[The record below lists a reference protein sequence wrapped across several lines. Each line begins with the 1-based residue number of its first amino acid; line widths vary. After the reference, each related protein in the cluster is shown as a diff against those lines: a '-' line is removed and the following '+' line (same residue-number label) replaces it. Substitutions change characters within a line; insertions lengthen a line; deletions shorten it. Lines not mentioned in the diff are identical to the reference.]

1 MNSFWTGKKVL
12 ITGITGLIGSW
23 LAKSLIK
30 KGACVVGLI
39 RDNDPQS
46 ELIRSGDIKFVKVV
60 SGCLEDYKTVER
72 AINENGTDTVFHL
85 GAQTIVSVANIAPLQ
100 TYESNIKGTYNLL
113 EVCRIHN
120 GLVKRIVIASSDKAY
135 GDSDK
140 LPYYED
146 HPLVGKH
153 PYDVSKSCADLISQ
167 AYWHTYGL
175 NVVIARCGNVYG
187 GGDLN
192 WSRIVP
198 GTIYSAFFGERPVIR
213 SDGKYVRDYVY
224 VKDIADAYTLLAE
237 KAEEKLISGEAF
249 NFSNEIQ
256 ITVSDIAELVLK
268 VMNKGNLKPVVLN
281 EVSNEIVHQ
290 YLSSEKARLKLG
302 WKPAYTIEEGLKET
316 VLWYTDFLK
325 GKNL

>member
-30 KGACVVGLI
+30 KGAYIVGLI

-46 ELIRSGDIKFVKVV
+46 ELIRSGDIGFIKVV
-60 SGCLEDYKTVER
+60 SGCLEDFNTVER
-72 AINENGTDTVFHL
+72 AINENEADTVFHL
-85 GAQTIVSVANIAPLQ
+85 GAQTIVSVANRSPLQ
-100 TYESNIKGTYNLL
+100 TFESNIKGTYNLL
-113 EVCRIHN
+113 EACRIHRSF
-120 GLVKRIVIASSDKAY
+120 VKRIVIASSDKAY

-153 PYDVSKSCADLISQ
+153 PYDVSKSCADLIAQ

-192 WSRIVP
+192 WSRIIP

-224 VKDIADAYTLLAE
+224 VKDISDAYTLLAE
-237 KAEEKLISGEAF
+237 KAEEKSISGEAF
-249 NFSNEIQ
+249 NFSNEIKM
-256 ITVSDIAELVLK
+256 TVSDIAELVLK
-268 VMNKGNLKPVVLN
+268 VMNKEDLKPVVLN

-290 YLSSEKARLKLG
+290 YLSSEKARKILG
-302 WKPAYTIEEGLKET
+302 WKPQYLLEDGIRET
-316 VLWYTDFLK
+316 VLWYANFLK
-325 GKNL
+325 GINL